1 MPPLQPLYP
10 QSYFFQK
17 DKNVRK
23 QITMDPDVVETA
35 EKKERREKRHLSIVY
50 TAGTSEVDTEEEQE
64 PLP

>member
-1 MPPLQPLYP
+1 
-10 QSYFFQK
+10 
-17 DKNVRK
+17 
-23 QITMDPDVVETA
+23 MDPDVVETA